1 MRAIILLCSALA
13 LSNCVGLA
21 AVPPT
26 VSYLGTA
33 ATVFSYLATGK
44 GTSDHVIS
52 AIAEKDCALH
62 PAGGWHLFPAESA
75 EAGNGRRT
83 GGVSG
88 GIAPRHRLRP
98 AAGIGGG
105 RAAAAI
111 SSSSFYHD
119 CRDRHDRQM
128 RRRSWRRRP

>member
-44 GTSDHVIS
+44 GTSDHVIP

-62 PAGGWHLFPAESA
+62 RALLEDGICSRQNPPKPATDVEL
-75 EAGNGRRT
+75 
-83 GGVSG
+83 
-88 GIAPRHRLRP
+88 
-98 AAGIGGG
+98 AA
-105 RAAAAI
+105 
-111 SSSSFYHD
+111 YLEE
-119 CRDRHDRQM
+119 
-128 RRRSWRRRP
+128 